1 MSIET
6 QNSEADPLL
15 DRWLWV
21 LLPFALSLLP
31 FGNALREGGASFAGT
46 GPDVV
51 SSVWAMWWFQH
62 EWFSGAWGAESILF
76 NFPWGGQGAIL
87 SPCSAVVW
95 SVFDWIMGP
104 AIATTLTTWGM
115 LVATMLGMAYLGST
129 LRLNRVALGAMAM
142 MVLVPRYIVFTLGET
157 GVVGVA
163 MLPMIL
169 GLALV
174 LQLEQKNDWT
184 QWSLLMAMMGLQGVE
199 NPYLAPVLPL
209 ALSMQII
216 RLRHWQLLK
225 LLIGGI
231 FTMGVVVLLFR
242 GASGDYESV
251 KPSGYTQLFGLYF
264 PAIERPWARTDLFAL
279 LSPKTV
285 LWPAGSMDSI
295 HIQGREYL
303 GLSTLIIGLC
313 GLFERRLW
321 GWLILA
327 IGGVILTT
335 GSDWNGVPSIFGLLN
350 SIADVVVR
358 PFTQPS
364 RYFVLYTVG
373 MGVSVGCVVNRLRR
387 KGLILLGVLGVDA
400 MVWGGLS
407 LRMPTTVV
415 PDSECLSHSFDRP
428 VLVWPWDGADD
439 QWFESSLK
447 SRLFQ
452 LRHEQAGA
460 TIATGSWALK
470 GTVFP
475 GKRLRDVGW
484 RKAMDRQGELNTDLL
499 YEWGYRYAIVD
510 KTAGRVLSKTA
521 RDDVFGV
528 ENRIVNCP
536 EHAVYQLVNKP

>member
-6 QNSEADPLL
+6 QDPETDPLL

-21 LLPFALSLLP
+21 LLPFALSILP
-31 FGNALREGGASFAGT
+31 FGNAIREAGTSFAGT

-62 EWFSGAWGAESILF
+62 EWLSGAWGAKSILF

-87 SPCSAVVW
+87 SPCSAAVW
-95 SVFDWIMGP
+95 AVLDWIVGP
-104 AIATTLTTWGM
+104 ALATTLTTWGM
-115 LVATMLGMAYLGST
+115 LAATMLGMIYLGIT

-142 MVLVPRYIVFTLGET
+142 MVLAPRYIVFTLGET

-163 MLPMIL
+163 MLPMIV

-174 LQLEQKNDWT
+174 LQLEKQSDWT
-184 QWSLLMAMMGLQGVE
+184 RWLFLMGMMGLQGVE

-209 ALSMQII
+209 ALMVQTI
-216 RLRHWQLLK
+216 RLRQWHWLK
-225 LLIGGI
+225 LLMGGCC
-231 FTMGVVVLLFR
+231 TMGAVVLLFR
-242 GASGDYESV
+242 GASGDYESIR
-251 KPSGYTQLFGLYF
+251 PSGYTQLFGLYF
-264 PAIERPWARTDLFAL
+264 PAIERPWARADLFDL

-303 GLSTLIIGLC
+303 GVSTFIIGLC
-313 GLFERRLW
+313 GVLERRLW
-321 GWLILA
+321 WWIVLA
-327 IGGVILTT
+327 IGGLLLTT
-335 GSDWNGVPSIFGLLN
+335 GSDWNGFPSVFGLLN

-373 MGVSVGCVVNRLRR
+373 MGICVGCVVNRCGRV
-387 KGLILLGVLGVDA
+387 GLVLLSVIGIDA
-400 MVWGGLS
+400 MMWGGLS
-407 LRMPTTVV
+407 LRMPTTIV
-415 PDSECLSHSFDRP
+415 PDSECLSESFDAP

-460 TIATGSWALK
+460 TIATGSWALE

-475 GKRLRDVGW
+475 GKRLRDIGW
-484 RKAMDRQGELNTDLL
+484 RKAMDRQGDLNTELL

-528 ENRIVNCP
+528 YNRIADCT
-536 EHAVYQLVNKP
+536 EHAVYQLVKEP